1 MIIFLYGEDTFRS
14 RQKLKELKDKFIR
27 EVDPTGNGIVS
38 LAGESLMIEGL
49 SEAIGAR
56 SLFARKRMIV
66 VENIFSNK
74 SEKILEKVFDYFKK
88 TAKSKDK
95 ADDNIIIFWDETSGA
110 KLEKNKLFKFLSE
123 QKYAQNFKKLSNTET
138 AVWIKKEFTAR
149 EAKVKPQA
157 VLNLAS
163 MFGSDLWQLNN
174 EIEKLINFKK
184 AQLLPESE
192 AVISEE
198 DVEALSRGKID
209 ENIFALSD
217 AIGNK
222 NKAQAIKLLEQ
233 EMEAGVAEQYLLTMI
248 IRQFNILLQ
257 VKEAIDAGMS
267 QRKITSQLHFHPFV
281 VQKCSGQVGGFSS
294 DLLKKIFSDLL
305 EVDRKIKSGQGDF
318 KAALSLMIAKI

>member
-1 MIIFLYGEDTFRS
+1 MAL
-14 RQKLKELKDKFIR
+14 
-27 EVDPTGNGIVS
+27 N
-38 LAGESLMIEGL
+38 
-49 SEAIGAR
+49 
-56 SLFARKRMIV
+56 
-66 VENIFSNK
+66 
-74 SEKILEKVFDYFKK
+74 
-88 TAKSKDK
+88 
-95 ADDNIIIFWDETSGA
+95 W
-110 KLEKNKLFKFLSE
+110 KNKLFKFLSE

-138 AVWIKKEFTAR
+138 AVWIKEFTAR

-248 IRQFNILLQ
+248 IRQFKILLQ

-267 QRKITSQLHFHPFV
+267 QRKITSQLHFHP
-281 VQKCSGQVGGFSS
+281 S
-294 DLLKKIFSDLL
+294 
-305 EVDRKIKSGQGDF
+305 
-318 KAALSLMIAKI
+318 

>member
-1 MIIFLYGEDTFRS
+1 
-14 RQKLKELKDKFIR
+14 
-27 EVDPTGNGIVS
+27 
-38 LAGESLMIEGL
+38 
-49 SEAIGAR
+49 
-56 SLFARKRMIV
+56 
-66 VENIFSNK
+66 
-74 SEKILEKVFDYFKK
+74 
-88 TAKSKDK
+88 
-95 ADDNIIIFWDETSGA
+95 
-110 KLEKNKLFKFLSE
+110 
-123 QKYAQNFKKLSNTET
+123 
-138 AVWIKKEFTAR
+138 
-149 EAKVKPQA
+149 
-157 VLNLAS
+157 
-163 MFGSDLWQLNN
+163 
-174 EIEKLINFKK
+174 
-184 AQLLPESE
+184 LPESE

-248 IRQFNILLQ
+248 IRQFKILLQ